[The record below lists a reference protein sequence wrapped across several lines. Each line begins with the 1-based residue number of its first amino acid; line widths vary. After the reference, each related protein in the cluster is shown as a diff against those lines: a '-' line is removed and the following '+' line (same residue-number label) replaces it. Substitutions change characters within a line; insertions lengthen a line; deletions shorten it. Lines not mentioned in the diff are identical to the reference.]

1 VVGLL
6 ACVGRDN
13 WLRGLCIDQR
23 VDDLVQVRVRFNQ
36 LLLRENRRS
45 GLERGELFDARLRLA
60 EVVAAQLQFR
70 HRLATRDDVVV
81 SLVGL
86 DAFNWKLARFTLSTA
101 PLRAIEGVVG
111 YEIAYLAAPG
121 LARLRELTAH
131 AVPTTPLSSTHA

>member
-1 VVGLL
+1 MSIYREELPVGEDVDL
-6 ACVGRDN
+6 AGLSAAEIERNARVG
-13 WLRGLCIDQR
+13 
-23 VDDLVQVRVRFNQ
+23 
-36 LLLRENRRS
+36 
-45 GLERGELFDARLRLA
+45 
-60 EVVAAQLQFR
+60 
-70 HRLATRDDVVV
+70 TRDDVVV

-86 DAFNWKLARFTLSTA
+86 DAFNRKLARFRLSSA